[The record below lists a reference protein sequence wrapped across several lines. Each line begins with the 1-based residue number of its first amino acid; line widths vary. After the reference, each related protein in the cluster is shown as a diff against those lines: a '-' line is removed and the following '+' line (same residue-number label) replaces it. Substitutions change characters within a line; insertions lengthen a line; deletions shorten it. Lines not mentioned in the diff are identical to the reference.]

1 MIWLLLSIALSASI
15 VLIFRAF
22 PHYQIH
28 TGKAIR
34 INYATC
40 LLLGNLL
47 LGRDHIFQADLPQQ
61 AWFYPALGMG
71 VLFITVF
78 SAMGFSARHAGASF
92 TALASKM
99 GLLMPVLT
107 GVFLLGEP
115 QRWNLI
121 PGLLLTLV
129 AIWLLTPQKP
139 GETHEKGWT
148 IIILPLVFIG
158 SGFVDTGLKLI
169 QHHFLQGGPAIDTAR
184 STTLIFGSAFVCG
197 MLASL
202 IGRETLLPGPR
213 EWLGGLVLGTV
224 NYFSVY
230 ALLRALNSDGLPAS
244 VFFPV
249 NNLGVVLLAL
259 LLSEFLYKEKPDPRQ
274 KAGIG
279 ISLLAILL
287 LSL

>member
-1 MIWLLLSIALSASI
+1 MIWLLLSILLSASI

-22 PHYQIH
+22 PHFNIH
-28 TGKAIR
+28 TGKAIL

-40 LLLGNLL
+40 LLLGNILL
-47 LGRDHIFQADLPQQ
+47 RENHLFQADIANQN
-61 AWFYPALGMG
+61 WFYPALGMG

-99 GLLMPVLT
+99 GLLLPVLT

-115 QRWNLI
+115 LRWNLL
-121 PGLLLTLV
+121 PGLLLTLA
-129 AIWLLTPQKP
+129 AIWLLTPEKP
-139 GETHEKGWT
+139 GEKHEKGWT
-148 IIILPLVFIG
+148 LLILPLVFIG
-158 SGFVDTGLKLI
+158 SGLGDTGLKLI
-169 QHHFLQGGPAIDTAR
+169 QHHYLQHGPEIDTAR

-197 MLASL
+197 MFANL
-202 IGRETLLPGPR
+202 ISRQSIVPSAR

-244 VFFPV
+244 FFFPV

-259 LLSEFLYKEKPDPRQ
+259 LVSDLLYREKPDKRQ

>member
-1 MIWLLLSIALSASI
+1 MTWLLLSILLSASI
-15 VLIFRAF
+15 VLIFHAF
-22 PHYQIH
+22 PQFNIH
-28 TGKAIR
+28 TGKAIL

-40 LLLGNLL
+40 LFLGNILLGENHL
-47 LGRDHIFQADLPQQ
+47 FQADMAEQN
-61 AWFYPALGMG
+61 WFYPALGMG
-71 VLFITVF
+71 ILFITVF
-78 SAMGFSARHAGASF
+78 SAMGFSARYAGASF

-99 GLLMPVLT
+99 GLLLPVLT

-115 QRWNLI
+115 LRWNLL
-121 PGLLLTLV
+121 PGLLLTIA
-129 AIWLLTPQKP
+129 AIWLLTPEKP
-139 GETHEKGWT
+139 GEKHEKGWT
-148 IIILPLVFIG
+148 LLILPLVFIG
-158 SGFVDTGLKLI
+158 SGLVDTGLKLI
-169 QHHFLQGGPAIDTAR
+169 QHHYLQHGPEIDTAR

-197 MLASL
+197 VFANL
-202 IGRETLLPGPR
+202 INRQSIVPSAR

-244 VFFPV
+244 FFFPV

-259 LLSEFLYKEKPDPRQ
+259 LVSDLLYREKPDKRQ

>member
-1 MIWLLLSIALSASI
+1 MTWLLLSILLSASI

-22 PHYQIH
+22 PQFNIH
-28 TGKAIR
+28 TGKAIL

-40 LLLGNLL
+40 LLLGNIL
-47 LGRDHIFQADLPQQ
+47 LGENHLFQADIAEQN
-61 AWFYPALGMG
+61 WFYPALGMG
-71 VLFITVF
+71 ILFITVF

-99 GLLMPVLT
+99 GLLLPVLT
-107 GVFLLGEP
+107 GVFLLEEP
-115 QRWNLI
+115 LRWNLL
-121 PGLLLTLV
+121 PGLLLTIA
-129 AIWLLTPQKP
+129 AIWLLTPEKP
-139 GETHEKGWT
+139 GEKHEKGWT
-148 IIILPLVFIG
+148 LLILPLVFIG
-158 SGFVDTGLKLI
+158 SGLVDTGLKLI
-169 QHHFLQGGPAIDTAR
+169 QHHYLQHGPEIDTAR

-197 MLASL
+197 VFANL
-202 IGRETLLPGPR
+202 ISRQSIVPSAR

-244 VFFPV
+244 FFFPV

-259 LLSEFLYKEKPDPRQ
+259 LVSDLLYREKPDKRQ

>member
-1 MIWLLLSIALSASI
+1 MIWLLLSILLSASI

-22 PHYQIH
+22 PAYNIQ
-28 TGKAIR
+28 TGKAILV
-34 INYATC
+34 NYATC

-47 LGRDHIFQADLPQQ
+47 LGEAHLFQTDTASQQ
-61 AWFYPALGMG
+61 WFYPALGMG
-71 VLFITVF
+71 ILFITVF

-99 GLLMPVLT
+99 GLLLPVLT

-115 QRWNLI
+115 LRWNLI
-121 PGLLLTLV
+121 PGLLLTLA
-129 AIWLLTPQKP
+129 AIWLLTPQNPSEK
-139 GETHEKGWT
+139 HEKGWT
-148 IIILPLVFIG
+148 ILILPLVFFG
-158 SGFVDTGLKLI
+158 SGLVDTGLKLI
-169 QHHFLQGGPAIDTAR
+169 QHHYLQHGAAIDTAR

-197 MLASL
+197 LVANLLGRQSMLPTA
-202 IGRETLLPGPR
+202 RD
-213 EWLGGLVLGTV
+213 WFGGLVLGTV

-244 VFFPV
+244 FFFPV

-259 LLSEFLYKEKPDPRQ
+259 LVSDMLYREKPDKRQ